1 MLYDQLPGSLR
12 EEIYAW
18 LAENAKDERKPADSD
33 EQFYYKTRKK
43 ALGPF
48 KRRFWDLPEEAKQ
61 TLAAAYDR
69 KFEFLFTQLA
79 VAGTKGIVARFIQ
92 PVVQHRPQ
100 PHEDLA
106 VVPAAPDDADL
117 SD

>member
-1 MLYDQLPGSLR
+1 VKRQL
-12 EEIYAW
+12 
-18 LAENAKDERKPADSD
+18 ADSYD
-33 EQFYYKTRKK
+33 E
-43 ALGPF
+43 
-48 KRRFWDLPEEAKQ
+48 
-61 TLAAAYDR
+61 

-79 VAGTKGIVARFIQ
+79 VAGTKDVVARFIK
-92 PVVQHRPQ
+92 PRIQHRPQ

>member
-1 MLYDQLPGSLR
+1 MLYDHLPHALR
-12 EEIYAW
+12 DEMYAW
-18 LAENAKDERKPADSD
+18 LRENAKDERKPTDSD

-43 ALGPF
+43 AIGPF
-48 KRRFWDLPEEAKQ
+48 ERRAWDLPAEVKRQ
-61 TLAAAYDR
+61 LADSYDE

-79 VAGTKGIVARFIQ
+79 VAGTKDVVARFIK
-92 PVVQHRPQ
+92 PRIQHRPQ